1 MPNKTLQHAESIK
14 KIVDEIIKK
23 KNQLNGIKDFNQ
35 IKKTKEEIKN
45 NFNLIEKETTQLFSI
60 IKISD
65 ENIVKPLQNIN
76 VLKPVIKN
84 EIPKPLQQKIE
95 IPRPAQ
101 NVLNIPRPADTIPN
115 SNIPKPEMQQ
125 LPQPQLQSGIFRR
138 LTKDEKSRYVKE
150 LNLSYEELE
159 LFVKEKRGKNKI
171 KKEIKEP
178 DYTIY
183 KPNDLGAFA
192 NKYMKKHADKLVKKY
207 PKIFQ
212 PLFDKFLMVEMEMIS
227 RSYVS
232 LMLLF
237 TILAFPSLFIFFL
250 ILNFA
255 FKLSIFTVLFIAIIG
270 TVGTFLGFYFYPA
283 SLLGGKSASI
293 KLELPFALVH
303 MSAVAG
309 SGAQP
314 ISIFELIA
322 DSKEYPELRK
332 EIKKILNYTN
342 LFGYNLT
349 NALRNVAATTPSKEL
364 KELLNGMI
372 STIETG
378 GDLKDYLKEKAADT
392 LNTYKLDRKKQVEA
406 LSTYSEV
413 YTALL
418 IASPLLLL
426 ITFAIINSIGWK
438 IAGLPVTT
446 AAWIGILGF
455 LPLLNIGFM
464 VFVSSS
470 QKGL

>member
-1 MPNKTLQHAESIK
+1 MPNQILQHAESIK
-14 KIVDEIIKK
+14 KYVDEIIRK
-23 KNQLNGIKDFNQ
+23 KNQINGIKNPLDLQ
-35 IKKTKEEIKN
+35 KIKNEIKN
-45 NFNLIEKETTQLFSI
+45 NFIEIEKETTQLFNI
-60 IKISD
+60 IKITE
-65 ENIVKPLQNIN
+65 ENIKPVVKPL
-76 VLKPVIKN
+76 VKN
-84 EIPKPLQQKIE
+84 EIPRPLQSKLE
-95 IPRPAQ
+95 VPRPKIPQKQDIIKSENIIPKSYAT
-101 NVLNIPRPADTIPN
+101 NIPRPEI
-115 SNIPKPEMQQ
+115 
-125 LPQPQLQSGIFRR
+125 PQLQSGIFRR
-138 LTKDEKSRYVKE
+138 LTKEEKTRYDKE

-159 LFVKEKRGKNKI
+159 QFVNEKKQKNKI

-183 KPNDLGAFA
+183 KPNEIGAFA
-192 NKYMKKHADKLVKKY
+192 NKYMKKTADKFVKKY
-207 PKIFQ
+207 PQIFK

-237 TILAFPSLFIFFL
+237 TILAFPSLFLFFL

-255 FKLSIFTVLFIAIIG
+255 FKLSIFTILLIAILG
-270 TVGTFLGFYFYPA
+270 TVGTFFGFYFYPS
-283 SLLGGKSASI
+283 SLLGGKSSSI

-322 DSKEYPELRK
+322 DSREYPELRK

-378 GDLKDYLKEKAADT
+378 GDLKDYLREKAADT

-426 ITFAIINSIGWK
+426 ITFAIINSIGGK
-438 IAGLPVTT
+438 IAGMPVTT

-455 LPLLNIGFM
+455 LPMLNIGFM